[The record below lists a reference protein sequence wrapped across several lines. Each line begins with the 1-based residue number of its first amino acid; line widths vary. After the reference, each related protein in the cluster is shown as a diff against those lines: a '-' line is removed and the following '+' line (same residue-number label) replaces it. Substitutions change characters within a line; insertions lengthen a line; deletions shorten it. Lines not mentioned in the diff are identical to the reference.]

1 MSVTCSNYI
10 IIRLL
15 HDAKSPAQTVEN
27 GWWGLIKL
35 LLSRHVLLV
44 RDVLGFGARQTGWL
58 FTYIGVL
65 IIIVQGGLIS
75 RAVLRFGEMKTIIA
89 GVALLAIGRLLTV
102 ALAFGSQRPLSVLVL
117 LSLIQH

>member
-1 MSVTCSNYI
+1 M
-10 IIRLL
+10 
-15 HDAKSPAQTVEN
+15 
-27 GWWGLIKL
+27 
-35 LLSRHVLLV
+35 
-44 RDVLGFGARQTGWL
+44 LGFGARQTGWL

-89 GVALLAIGRLLTV
+89 GVALLASGQLLTV
-102 ALAFGSQRPLSVLVL
+102 ALAFGDALGLLIVVGPSCCQRTLSVLVL